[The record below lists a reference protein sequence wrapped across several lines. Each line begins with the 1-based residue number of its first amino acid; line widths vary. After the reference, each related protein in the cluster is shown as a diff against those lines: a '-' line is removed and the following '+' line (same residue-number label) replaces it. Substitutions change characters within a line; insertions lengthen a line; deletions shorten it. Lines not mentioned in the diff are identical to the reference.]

1 MDVKRH
7 NIVLRFRINN
17 DGSYGNIRGRKR
29 GKRGVWGRIND
40 FVKCQNLTYE

>member
-17 DGSYGNIRGRKR
+17 DGSYVWESYGNIRKTKR
-29 GKRGVWGRIND
+29 GREGSLGED
-40 FVKCQNLTYE
+40 